1 MRKIIKSTTLKITLN
16 KKSILCL
23 SGQNKKGADKQ
34 WKWKDLCK
42 DKGICLANKDYVGG
56 ATCWSSNSLFN
67 LCNCPIIFSIE

>member
-34 WKWKDLCK
+34 
-42 DKGICLANKDYVGG
+42 
-56 ATCWSSNSLFN
+56 
-67 LCNCPIIFSIE
+67 